1 MLPVFK
7 PVLTSKIF
15 WQLSHDD
22 GFGVTKLCI
31 ILLRKHI
38 PKKPL
43 DSTVLPVNNYLSKVR
58 KKKTTTKAFV
68 QHFNHFKQINSGWKI
83 MFKIMPF
90 LAPQRT
96 LGITSVVGCKGDG
109 EGWGG
114 GGWGWGCRISAGSVH
129 DQENMR
135 WTKASQKCFK
145 WLNNLK
151 FVQNVH
157 WVLLN
162 QKIYSKIYLYQYS
175 YHIYHDNK
183 MWKSTIFGGL
193 TLIPSTQWL

>member
-43 DSTVLPVNNYLSKVR
+43 DSTVLPVNNYLSKAR

-157 WVLLN
+157 
-162 QKIYSKIYLYQYS
+162 
-175 YHIYHDNK
+175 
-183 MWKSTIFGGL
+183 
-193 TLIPSTQWL
+193 